1 MITSFLEYLV
11 LERKYSNHTV
21 TAYKKDISSFYEFCN
36 DEYELKSLKDVNYSQ
51 IRSWIIKLVDEG
63 ISNNS
68 INRKVSSLKSFYKF
82 LQKAE
87 QIKSNPLI
95 KHKSLKV
102 AKKVQVPFT
111 SKEINE
117 VIDNLEAEND
127 FKSLRNK
134 LIVELFY
141 STGMRR
147 AELINLKHEAINFQS
162 KTVKVLGKRNKERL
176 IPLIASVLKTI
187 EEYLSFKKEILTD
200 TDYLFVTEKGK
211 KIYETLV
218 YRIINNYFSHVSTKV
233 KKSPH
238 ILRHSFATHLLNQGA
253 DLNSVKELLGHS
265 SLASTQVYTHNS
277 LEKIKQVY
285 NQAHPRSHKKWNYMK
300 VYIQS
305 VNFNADSDLLKYIE
319 SKVES
324 LSKFHDKIIDA
335 EVFLK
340 VQSTS
345 DKENKISEIK
355 INIPGSE
362 LIVKKETKSF
372 EEGISIGVDSLKR
385 QLKKSKE
392 KLRNSVSL

>member
-1 MITSFLEYLV
+1 MIASFLEYLV

-21 TAYKKDISSFYEFCN
+21 TAYKKDISSFYEFCK
-36 DEYELKSLKDVNYSQ
+36 DEYETESLKDVNYSQ
-51 IRSWIIKLVDEG
+51 IRSWIVRLVDEG

-82 LQKAE
+82 LQKTA
-87 QIKSNPLI
+87 QVKSNPLI

-117 VIDNLEAEND
+117 VIDNLETEND
-127 FKSLRNK
+127 FKSLRDK

-147 AELINLKHEAINFQS
+147 AELINLKQEAINFQS

-176 IPLIASVLKTI
+176 IPLIGSVLKTI
-187 EEYLSFKKEILTD
+187 EEYLSFKKEIPTN

-285 NQAHPRSHKKWNYMK
+285 NQAHPRSHKK
-300 VYIQS
+300 
-305 VNFNADSDLLKYIE
+305 
-319 SKVES
+319 
-324 LSKFHDKIIDA
+324 
-335 EVFLK
+335 
-340 VQSTS
+340 
-345 DKENKISEIK
+345 
-355 INIPGSE
+355 
-362 LIVKKETKSF
+362 
-372 EEGISIGVDSLKR
+372 
-385 QLKKSKE
+385 
-392 KLRNSVSL
+392 

>member
-11 LERKYSNHTV
+11 LERKYSKHTV
-21 TAYKKDISSFYEFCN
+21 TAYRKDITSFFEFCVV
-36 DEYELKSLKDVNYSQ
+36 EYEAKNLKDINYSQ
-51 IRSWIIKLVDEG
+51 IRSWIVKLVDEG

-82 LQKAE
+82 LQKTE
-87 QIKSNPLI
+87 QIKSNPLA

-117 VIDNLEAEND
+117 VINNLEFEGD

-147 AELINLKHEAINFQS
+147 AELVNLKITSINFQS

-176 IPLIASVLKTI
+176 IPLIPSVLKTV
-187 EEYLSFKKEILTD
+187 EEYLIFKNEIVVD
-200 TDYLFVTEKGK
+200 NDYLFITEKGK

-218 YRIINNYFSHVSTKV
+218 YRVINNYFSNVSAKV

-285 NQAHPRSHKKWNYMK
+285 NQAHPRSHKK
-300 VYIQS
+300 
-305 VNFNADSDLLKYIE
+305 
-319 SKVES
+319 
-324 LSKFHDKIIDA
+324 
-335 EVFLK
+335 
-340 VQSTS
+340 
-345 DKENKISEIK
+345 
-355 INIPGSE
+355 
-362 LIVKKETKSF
+362 
-372 EEGISIGVDSLKR
+372 
-385 QLKKSKE
+385 
-392 KLRNSVSL
+392 